1 MGRDPDADTPALT
14 PELLADLQA
23 GLLDEATAAR
33 VRRRVRTDPD
43 AARILDQL
51 DTVRR
56 ELAVL
61 GSDGR
66 SAAAVPDDVTARVS
80 AALRAAPGHAVARPR
95 LTRGQRVALALGL
108 TAAAAAVVAG
118 VLVLSGD
125 PGGGFPAGP
134 TASQIT
140 VPAAPFPL
148 SDADLRAL
156 LSMPPQLGALAES
169 GRLASCLGGLGRS
182 PTQQVLGARTQQVA
196 GRPAVV
202 LLLPGST
209 AERLDAVVVAP
220 TCSAADTGL
229 VARTGLDRP

>member
-43 AARILDQL
+43 AARILTQR

-61 GSDGR
+61 GSDDR

-118 VLVLSGD
+118 VLVLSLREWVMRQSRAVGLKLTKTC
-125 PGGGFPAGP
+125 GA
-134 TASQIT
+134 AS
-140 VPAAPFPL
+140 
-148 SDADLRAL
+148 
-156 LSMPPQLGALAES
+156 LSMKPSLQ
-169 GRLASCLGGLGRS
+169 GRS
-182 PTQQVLGARTQQVA
+182 PELC
-196 GRPAVV
+196 
-202 LLLPGST
+202 
-209 AERLDAVVVAP
+209 ERL
-220 TCSAADTGL
+220 SAKDKQ
-229 VARTGLDRP
+229 